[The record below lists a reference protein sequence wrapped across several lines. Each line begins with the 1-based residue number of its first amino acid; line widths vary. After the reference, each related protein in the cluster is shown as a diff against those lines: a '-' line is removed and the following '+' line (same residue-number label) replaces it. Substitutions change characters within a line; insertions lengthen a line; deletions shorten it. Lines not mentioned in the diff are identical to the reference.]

1 MLREAGL
8 VECERRAP
16 GSTARPSRLF
26 CASSPPCWMRRFLLP
41 PDRYGFHASRGS
53 GLTLAAHTGRWTGLW
68 SLPQWLPG
76 TGVRHACCDR
86 LGRPGTGSTRTSG
99 SQEPGRSPGSG
110 VPTAQR
116 HGLDRERSTASTA
129 DAQECASSC
138 HGGGSAPWD
147 PRALEN
153 PANGRAATQCPGSAD
168 RAWLGAGQARGA
180 PAGTCRV
187 HRSPAGEPSTCRP
200 YGSAR
205 RADVR
210 SRAWD
215 CWRTT
220 PKLKGMIVT

>member
-1 MLREAGL
+1 MTAPKSVTPASFLREQLDSASPDQLREMVKTFAEALMSAEADAVCGAPYG
-8 VECERRAP
+8 VRSDERVNSRNGYRARECDTHAATGWEGQERDQLGPVGRKSRDDRRVVAFPQLNVTVSTGKGRPRAP
-16 GSTARPSRLF
+16 RT
-26 CASSPPCWMRRFLLP
+26 RR
-41 PDRYGFHASRGS
+41 
-53 GLTLAAHTGRWTGLW
+53 
-68 SLPQWLPG
+68 
-76 TGVRHACCDR
+76 
-86 LGRPGTGSTRTSG
+86 
-99 SQEPGRSPGSG
+99 
-110 VPTAQR
+110 
-116 HGLDRERSTASTA
+116 
-129 DAQECASSC
+129 
-138 HGGGSAPWD
+138 SAPAHVMVAGRRRGT
-147 PRALEN
+147 RALEN